1 MTSEFVIK
9 HDEIDTAI
17 KNEKRRAKTINKRF
31 AIIDFIVGLAIIT
44 FFLLLAYIFQN
55 IHFKYPD

>member
-17 KNEKRRAKTINKRF
+17 KNEKRRAKIISKRF

-55 IHFKYPD
+55 I